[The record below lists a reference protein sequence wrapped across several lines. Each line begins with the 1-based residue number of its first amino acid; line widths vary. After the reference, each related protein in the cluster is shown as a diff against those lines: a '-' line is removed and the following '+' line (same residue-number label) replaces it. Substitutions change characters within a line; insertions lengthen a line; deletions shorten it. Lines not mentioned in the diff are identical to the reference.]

1 MEKRATID
9 EIVLTVL
16 PKLKNGQQ
24 PRKQKIMEEIKK
36 IAAPQAGKYW
46 VLRSDPQNVFDFA
59 AADVPALAL
68 QNQLPSK
75 PEDQYEHNEILYL
88 LTVLGR
94 SAGFQS
100 YIGKKEQARSGKG
113 GHWQNCPCGRFAIAL
128 PCMGFNESVLRMRT
142 SSVP

>member
-100 YIGKKEQARSGKG
+100 YIGKKEQGAEWEGRSLAELSVRTLCD
-113 GHWQNCPCGRFAIAL
+113 CPAVHGI
-128 PCMGFNESVLRMRT
+128 
-142 SSVP
+142 